1 MNMIKAEFKNILNHK
16 ILIATVSAIMFIPFL
31 YSVFFLKSVWD
42 PYGNTGSLPVAVV
55 NEDQAVS
62 YEGKKMQVGDKLVK
76 ELKTNN
82 SLQWHFV
89 SAKQALQGMK
99 NKKYYTIITIPK
111 NFSKNA
117 TTVLDKNPKK
127 MELTYKTNDS
137 LNYIGKVISEEG
149 AKQLNTEINSTVT
162 KAYAS
167 AMFATIKKVGKGFTT
182 ASKGATKL
190 KIGSTTLSDGLNTYT
205 AGVKKVNDGVIE
217 LQTGVVPLSQG
228 VIKLTTGATA
238 LQNGVS
244 EYTAGV
250 KKVND
255 GTQTLNSSTGT
266 LASGVNKLATGSNTL
281 TSGLGTY
288 TSGVSQVNS
297 GLNTLN
303 NKTSSLTSG
312 VTDLNTGLNTL
323 KGNSEQIDSNVQKLA
338 NDLPYPISVLNIT
351 TTMINNSVQSLSSDG
366 ELDKLNDMITF
377 LQSLQSFYKNY
388 GSTLTQLSPLVANLS
403 SMTTGIQQIQ
413 VNNQTISDAVN
424 TLETS
429 ATLSTSD
436 KAELEK
442 IKTANTSTTNITNSI
457 NTSLTGIDSDKLN
470 EAVNSFIKLNQS
482 AESIAEIDL
491 SNVSAANIS
500 GKLTQLSELTAAAQT
515 AASDLNKS
523 IGNNSSFKESE
534 INENTLKEIAQ
545 ENAIGTQ
552 LNTLAAGVT
561 KYTSG
566 VNSASVGSNKLVT
579 ALPTLTG
586 AISKLANGTTEL
598 NNNSNQLLSG
608 ASQLSTGLGTL
619 NGSVPT
625 LVSGVSQLASGT
637 SQLNSNSATLNSG
650 TAQLA
655 SGLSELN
662 SKVPTLTSGVTQLA
676 SGTAQLND
684 NSASLLQGSL
694 KLASGN
700 KALAKALDKGAKQVN
715 AVKTSNKTAK
725 MFASPSKLVH
735 KNYSTVPNYGYALAP
750 YMLSVALYVG
760 ALVFNLVYP
769 IRRFS
774 TPDGTGTE
782 WFLSKIS
789 IGAVVAVGTAL
800 VETLLMMAAG
810 LVPNHPVQM
819 ILNAIIFS
827 LTAMYLVMLL
837 SMAGGNPGR
846 FAGMILL
853 VLQLGGSGG
862 SFPINITNGMDGF
875 FQLINPYLPMTYSIL
890 GFREALTSG
899 LGSGQIVT
907 SIGIMLIF
915 MVISLI
921 LLWVTMV
928 TKRRNGSIS
937 YIEPTDEEKTTE

>member
-1 MNMIKAEFKNILNHK
+1 
-16 ILIATVSAIMFIPFL
+16 
-31 YSVFFLKSVWD
+31 
-42 PYGNTGSLPVAVV
+42 
-55 NEDQAVS
+55 
-62 YEGKKMQVGDKLVK
+62 MQVGDKLVK

-205 AGVKKVNDGVIE
+205 AGVKKVNDG
-217 LQTGVVPLSQG
+217 
-228 VIKLTTGATA
+228 
-238 LQNGVS
+238 
-244 EYTAGV
+244 
-250 KKVND
+250 
-255 GTQTLNSSTGT
+255 TQTLNSSTGT

-281 TSGLGTY
+281 SSGLGTY
-288 TSGVSQVNS
+288 TSGVGTLSS
-297 GLNTLN
+297 GLSKLSNNSNALNQGIQELASSTSELPTAAAGFYVLNNSLAQDISQINSALQANKDNVSSMYGEMSKINTELNSSEFQQQLSTLENLASQTDSIKLMVANLKTTMETVSEAKKDFSSSLSASLTQIAKNSTAVSYLAKSMESESNMTTEDKANLEKIIEMSGSTTDSSANTSATSNMGEISNIEDAATTLN
-303 NKTSSLTSG
+303 AKTDLSSLAQELDSMDSL
-312 VTDLNTGLNTL
+312 V
-323 KGNSEQIDSNVQKLA
+323 SELD
-338 NDLPYPISVLNIT
+338 
-351 TTMINNSVQSLSSDG
+351 SLSTAVDNLSGLMNTSNKLTDVSAQTMVKSILTLTDKVSQLK
-366 ELDKLNDMITF
+366 ELSATAATSATQFNSKVNASSPEIDATELTSTESIQKEVATIAST
-377 LQSLQSFYKNY
+377 
-388 GSTLTQLSPLVANLS
+388 STLTSEVSKLVS
-403 SMTTGIQQIQ
+403 G
-413 VNNQTISDAVN
+413 V
-424 TLETS
+424 
-429 ATLSTSD
+429 ST
-436 KAELEK
+436 
-442 IKTANTSTTNITNSI
+442 
-457 NTSLTGIDSDKLN
+457 
-470 EAVNSFIKLNQS
+470 
-482 AESIAEIDL
+482 
-491 SNVSAANIS
+491 
-500 GKLTQLSELTAAAQT
+500 
-515 AASDLNKS
+515 
-523 IGNNSSFKESE
+523 
-534 INENTLKEIAQ
+534 
-545 ENAIGTQ
+545 
-552 LNTLAAGVT
+552 
-561 KYTSG
+561 YTSG
-566 VNSASVGSNKLVT
+566 TKQANSGASQLAANSA
-579 ALPTLTG
+579 ALT
-586 AISKLANGTTEL
+586 
-598 NNNSNQLLSG
+598 SG

-619 NGSVPT
+619 NS
-625 LVSGVSQLASGT
+625 S
-637 SQLNSNSATLNSG
+637 
-650 TAQLA
+650 
-655 SGLSELN
+655 
-662 SKVPTLTSGVTQLA
+662 VPTLTSGVTQLA

-715 AVKTSNKTAK
+715 AVKTSNKTAR

-899 LGSGQIVT
+899 LGSGQIAT